1 MNLLSLQI
9 FGSDRFTFIWKKIFF
24 IKICNS
30 WILWFLRWEYGLGVL
45 GSITDFDT
53 GSLCPFYKLYVLVP
67 QFPQLDMTYN
77 ITNYKYLGIFLLQK
91 ELCKHESYLN
101 LSLLPHCH
109 LSYKEKFPRL

>member
-1 MNLLSLQI
+1 MI
-9 FGSDRFTFIWKKIFF
+9 DFPFIWNKQKKI
-24 IKICNS
+24 IKICSITHS
-30 WILWFLRWEYGLGVL
+30 WILWFLRWEYGVDVL

-67 QFPQLDMTYN
+67 QFPQLDMAYN

-101 LSLLPHCH
+101 LSFLSHCH
-109 LSYKEKFPRL
+109 LSYKEKLPRL